1 MQTFPPRRDQTL
13 VPASLP
19 PDQPVKRF
27 FSIDA
32 LRGFDMFW
40 IVGGEEFISKLN
52 ATFPN
57 GVTNLLAVQMTHT
70 VWAGLTFY
78 DLIFPLFVFVVG
90 VVLVFSLSRIIQEKG
105 KAVAVRRVLVR
116 AVLLYLLGIL
126 YYGGF
131 SGTIGNIRLLGVLQR
146 IALCYLFAGLIFIFF
161 RRRGMVVALVV
172 LLVGYWV
179 MMTLI
184 PVPGVGAGNYAERMN
199 LANYVDR
206 VYLPLFKWDGDHDP
220 EGILST
226 LPAIGTCL
234 LGAFAGLL
242 LKNETVRG
250 QKKVFWLCGAG
261 IAALLLGYL
270 WGLQFPIIK
279 KIWTSTYVLVAGGY
293 SSLLLAF
300 FYQVIEVWKWKK
312 WAMPFIW
319 IGSNAVV
326 LYLAYNFINFNGIA
340 QRLVGGPVKR
350 LFGHGGNLLVATVTV
365 GLSILL
371 AYFLYR
377 KKLFIRL

>member
-1 MQTFPPRRDQTL
+1 LRSSLILNPS
-13 VPASLP
+13 SLP
-19 PDQPVKRF
+19 PDQPVKRL

-40 IVGGEEFISKLN
+40 IVGGDEFIAKLN

-57 GVTNLLAVQMTHT
+57 GVTNLLAAQMTHT

-90 VVLVFSLSRIIQEKG
+90 VVLVFSLSRIIQERG
-105 KAVAVRRVLVR
+105 KAVAVRRVFVR

-161 RRRGMVVALVV
+161 RWRGMVVALVV

-179 MMTLI
+179 MLTLI

-242 LKNETVRG
+242 LKNETMTG

-261 IAALLLGYL
+261 VATLLLGYL

-300 FYQVIEVWKWKK
+300 FYQLIEVWKWKK

-319 IGSNAVV
+319 IGSNAIV
-326 LYLAYNFINFNGIA
+326 LYLAYNFINFNDLA
-340 QRLVGGPVKR
+340 QRLVGGPIKH
-350 LFGHGGNLLVATVTV
+350 LFGHGGNLLVTTVTV
-365 GLSILL
+365 GLSTLL

-377 KKLFIRL
+377 KKFFIRL